1 MKRKEISHEQEIN
14 KNGERPDRKLEFPG
28 KSYLLI
34 KIKLK
39 HIKDEKYKNIIY
51 NTKYKKGFFFQ
62 RKEESK
68 KHKTVS

>member
-51 NTKYKKGFFFQ
+51 NTKYKKGFFF
-62 RKEESK
+62 RGK
-68 KHKTVS
+68 KNPRNIKQ